1 MMKPRYHKLG
11 GAVAIALTR
20 GFLRL
25 FLLAKPVVLL
35 AAKPVLAVPITS
47 VTMSTSGVD
56 DSGNALSA
64 SITLVW
70 DDGTDVLKVQIT
82 NTSTDDSR
90 ITGWGL
96 EGPGDPSTASV
107 TTFSVS
113 GTQNDGAWQFGDDLT
128 GSGGPTGFA
137 GPFDF
142 GAIGGNN
149 FSLNDGNASNGI
161 AVGETGI
168 FIFDALT
175 GVSAGT
181 EAEDFFTEDNGSG
194 VSMALRFQ
202 QTGPSGQNSG
212 KLVKATSLPPTEV
225 PEPSTLLLLGFGLV
239 GLGLFGRRR
248 KAA

>member
-1 MMKPRYHKLG
+1 MFRS
-11 GAVAIALTR
+11 VTR
-20 GFLRL
+20 VFLRL
-25 FLLAKPVVLL
+25 FLLAIPVVLL
-35 AAKPVLAVPITS
+35 AAKPALAVPITT
-47 VTMSTSGVD
+47 VTMGTSGVD
-56 DSGNALSA
+56 DSGNALSV

-107 TTFSVS
+107 TSFSVS
-113 GTQNDGAWQFGDDLT
+113 GTQNDGNWQFGDNLT

-137 GPFDF
+137 GPFDI
-142 GAIGGNN
+142 GAVTGPK
-149 FSLNDGNASNGI
+149 FSLNNGNPPSGI
-161 AVGETGI
+161 AVGDTGV

-175 GVSAGT
+175 GVPAGT
-181 EAEDFFTEDNGSG
+181 LAEDFFAEDNGSG

-202 QTGPSGQNSG
+202 QTGPSGENSS
-212 KLVKATSLPPTEV
+212 KLVKAAATSLPPADV
-225 PEPSTLLLLGFGLV
+225 PEPSALLLLGFGLV

-248 KAA
+248 KTA